1 VVVEMLMV
9 KPDYEQ
15 METFIDGV
23 IKNATNQQDSLL
35 AKCTQLSA
43 MGTSRDE
50 NGAIEYA
57 IDLLE
62 TLGGE
67 TSSAR

>member
-15 METFIDGV
+15 METCIDGV
-23 IKNATNQQDSLL
+23 MKNATNQQDSLL
-35 AKCTQLSA
+35 AKCTRLSA
-43 MGTSRDE
+43 MGASWDE